1 MISRWI
7 RAAALPAALAL
18 GPAPTLAFETVDT
31 LRWPSAGLF
40 APAYPGDPLAP
51 WGIFAYGGT
60 MYDSNVLRTTT
71 GETADWISRVG
82 IGGRY
87 TARVYGRQSIALD
100 AYGEYRTYDQLDEYN
115 HFAYGLR
122 GQWLWELGNRL
133 AGAATVS
140 RTQRLGDLGETR
152 GRAKEIITA
161 DRFDL
166 TGGYRFHPDWRL
178 TGGIGATRVAN
189 DSRAVETTNT
199 FGTRAGIEYVS
210 PLGNAVGLEL
220 RYAEGD
226 APVDDLLGVG
236 SFPGNEYEENEV
248 ALTLTYALG
257 ETLRV
262 RGRIG
267 YTERTYTQFPA
278 SNFSGTTGRA
288 GVDWRVGPKTLFT
301 LEAYRIPDSV
311 IDVDALYVD
320 LRGFGMGIHWAPT
333 YKVVLSAR
341 GLSERR
347 VFRGDV
353 LAASTGLPQRDE
365 TARVLRFGLGWEPER
380 RWQFASALDFGT
392 RDSNL
397 LGRDYDYTAVTV
409 NLRYTF

>member
-7 RAAALPAALAL
+7 RAAAVPAVLAL
-18 GPAPTLAFETVDT
+18 GPATALAFETVDT

-40 APAYPGDPLAP
+40 APTYTGDPVAP
-51 WGIFAYGGT
+51 WGIFAYAGT
-60 MYDSNVLRTTT
+60 MYDTNVLRTPTA
-71 GETADWISRVG
+71 ETADWISRIG

-87 TARVYGRQSIALD
+87 TARVYGRQSIAID
-100 AYGEYRTYDQLDEYN
+100 GYGEYRSYDELDEYN

-140 RTQRLGDLGETR
+140 RVQRLGDLAEIR

-161 DRFDL
+161 DRLDL

-178 TGGIGATRVAN
+178 TGGIGATRVEN
-189 DSRAVETTNT
+189 DSRPAENT
-199 FGTRAGIEYVS
+199 DSSGIRGGIEYVS
-210 PLGNAVGLEL
+210 PLGNAVGIEV

-226 APVDDLLGVG
+226 APVDDPLVG
-236 SFPGNEYEENEV
+236 SFPGNQYEETET

-262 RGRIG
+262 RGRLG
-267 YTERTYTQFPA
+267 YTERTYSQFPA

-288 GVDWRVGPKTLFT
+288 GVDWRLGVKTLFT
-301 LEAYRIPDSV
+301 AEAYRTPDSV

-320 LRGFGMGIHWAPT
+320 LRGVGVGLHWAPT
-333 YKVVLSAR
+333 YKLVFSAR
-341 GLSERR
+341 ALNERR
-347 VFRGDV
+347 VYRGDV

-365 TARVLRFGLGWEPER
+365 TARVLRFGAGWEPER
-380 RWQFASALDFGT
+380 RWQFSSALDFGT
-392 RDSNL
+392 RESNL
-397 LGRDYDYTAVTV
+397 LGRDYDYTAATV

>member
-7 RAAALPAALAL
+7 RVAAVPVAFAL
-18 GPAPTLAFETVDT
+18 GPATTLAFETVDT
-31 LRWPSAGLF
+31 LRWPSAGAF
-40 APAYPGDPLAP
+40 APAYVGDPLRP

-71 GETADWISRVG
+71 GETADWISRLGV
-82 IGGRY
+82 GGRY
-87 TARVYGRQSIALD
+87 AARVYGRQSITLD
-100 AYGEYRTYDQLDEYN
+100 GYAEYRAYDELSEYD
-115 HFAYGLR
+115 HLAYGLR

-133 AGAATVS
+133 AGAATVA
-140 RTQRLGDLGETR
+140 RTQRLGDLAETR
-152 GRAKEIITA
+152 GRAKEIITV
-161 DRFDL
+161 DRFDF

-178 TGGIGATRVAN
+178 SGGVGGTRVDN
-189 DSRAVETTNT
+189 DTRDVGTRKT

-210 PLGNAVGLEL
+210 PLGNAVGLEY

-226 APVDDLLGVG
+226 APIDDLLGIG

-257 ETLRV
+257 ETLRL
-262 RGRIG
+262 RGRLG
-267 YTERTYTQFPA
+267 YTERIYTEFPA
-278 SNFSGTTGRA
+278 SNFSGTTGR
-288 GVDWRVGPKTLFT
+288 GGIDWRLGAKTLLTF
-301 LEAYRIPDSV
+301 EAYRTPDSV

-320 LRGFGMGIHWAPT
+320 LRGFAVGIHWAPT

-347 VFRGDV
+347 VFTGDV
-353 LAASTGLPQRDE
+353 VAATTGLPQRDE
-365 TARVLRFGLGWEPER
+365 TARVLRFGVGWEPER
-380 RWQFASALDFGT
+380 RWQFSSALDFGT

-397 LGRDYDYTAVTV
+397 LDRDYDYTAVTV
-409 NLRYTF
+409 NLRYAF